1 MKFKINRDHFSSGL
15 QLVSS
20 VVGSRKTMPIL
31 QNVLIEARQD
41 TILLTTTNLDLGIK
55 CSVKAD
61 ISEEGS
67 VTLPV
72 KDLSRIVRELADMEV
87 CVESSESSKSTIT
100 TRGSIF
106 NIIGMDSK
114 EFPPLPELEDR
125 KSTEIGR
132 DELTQMLKSVSF
144 AQSVNE
150 ERYMLKGVFFQFEQ
164 DMLSLVA
171 TDGRRLA
178 VANKAMKSEE
188 NAQGEFILPSLTVN
202 ELEKLPKSGD
212 KLSISFTDR
221 QVAIEL
227 KVSSTEEEDQG
238 FRGSVYLVSKVVE
251 GKYPNYKQVI
261 PKDDFKS
268 AVIERELMQEC
279 VNRAALVS
287 DERVTLKL
295 KNKEMEISGQSIL
308 GDACESMPIIYEG
321 EDSTVSFNPKFL
333 LDPLRAIQKDQIN
346 LEFRDD
352 MSPGV
357 FKIEPEDKEQPSIL
371 CVVMPI
377 RTD

>member
-31 QNVLIEARQD
+31 QNVLIEAREGL
-41 TILLTTTNLDLGIK
+41 IHLTTTNLDLGIK
-55 CSVKAD
+55 CSVKA
-61 ISEEGS
+61 EVTGEGS

-72 KDLSRIVRELADMEV
+72 KDISRIVRELADIEV
-87 CVESSESSKSTIT
+87 NLESNETSKSTIT
-100 TRGSIF
+100 TRGSVF

-125 KSTEIGR
+125 KSTEIRR

-150 ERYMLKGVFFQFEQ
+150 ERYMLKGVFFQFEAET
-164 DMLSLVA
+164 LSLVA

-178 VANKAMKSEE
+178 VANKLMKSDD
-188 NAQGEFILPSLTVN
+188 NSQGEFILPSLTVN
-202 ELEKLPKSGD
+202 ELEKLPKTGD
-212 KLSISFTDR
+212 KIFLSFTDR
-221 QVAIEL
+221 QVAFEL
-227 KVSSTEEEDQG
+227 KVNTSEDEDQG
-238 FRGSVYLVSKVVE
+238 FRNSVYLVSKVVE

-268 AVIERELMQEC
+268 ATVERELMQEC

-287 DERVTLKL
+287 DERVTLRVKS
-295 KNKEMEISGQSIL
+295 KEMEISGQSML
-308 GDACESMPIIYEG
+308 GDACESMPIDYEG

-333 LDPLRAIQKDQIN
+333 LDPLRAIQKDQIT

-357 FKIEPEDKEQPSIL
+357 FRVNAEEELQPKIL

>member
-178 VANKAMKSEE
+178 VASKAMKSEE

-321 EDSTVSFNPKFL
+321 EESTVSFNPKFL

-357 FKIEPEDKEQPSIL
+357 FKIEPEEKEQPSIL

>member
-1 MKFKINRDHFSSGL
+1 MKFKINRDHFTSGL

-31 QNVLIEARQD
+31 QNVLIEARES
-41 TILLTTTNLDLGIK
+41 IIYLTTTNLDLGIK
-55 CSVKAD
+55 CSVKANV
-61 ISEEGS
+61 SEEGS

-72 KDLSRIVRELADMEV
+72 KDLLRIVRELADMEV
-87 CVESSESSKSTIT
+87 SVESKESAKSTIT

-125 KSTEIGR
+125 KSTELGR

-150 ERYMLKGVFFQFEQ
+150 ERYMLKGVFFQFEE

-178 VANKAMKSEE
+178 VANKPMKTNE
-188 NAQGEFILPSLTVN
+188 NSQGEFILPSLTVN
-202 ELEKLPKSGD
+202 EIEKLPKTGD

-227 KVSSTEEEDQG
+227 KITTPEEVDQG

-268 AVIERELMQEC
+268 AIVERELMQEC

-287 DERVTLKL
+287 DERVTLRV
-295 KNKEMEISGQSIL
+295 KNKELKSRVKAFWEMPVNLCPLFMKEKNLRYHSI
-308 GDACESMPIIYEG
+308 P
-321 EDSTVSFNPKFL
+321 SFCWIHY
-333 LDPLRAIQKDQIN
+333 A
-346 LEFRDD
+346 
-352 MSPGV
+352 
-357 FKIEPEDKEQPSIL
+357 PSK
-371 CVVMPI
+371 
-377 RTD
+377 RTK